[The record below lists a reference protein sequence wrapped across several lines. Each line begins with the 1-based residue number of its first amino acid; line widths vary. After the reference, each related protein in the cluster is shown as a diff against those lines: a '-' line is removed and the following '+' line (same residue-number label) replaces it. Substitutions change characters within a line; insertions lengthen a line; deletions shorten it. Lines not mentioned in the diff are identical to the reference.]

1 MRNKLTRNWVLKLS
15 SFLFALLIWLVV
27 TNINDP
33 TKTLIVN
40 NVKVSIQNDNLITD
54 SGQVYEVLDNSDLI
68 GTVVVSAKR
77 SIIDSLDV
85 NNVVAVA
92 DVNDL
97 TSINTIPIRLS
108 TNKDNDKLES
118 IRGSIDRVK
127 LNIEEKTSKT
137 LQIRTSTTGTV
148 REGYILGENSLDQN
162 LIEISGPESI
172 ISQVKRAA
180 VTVNVSG
187 FNNII
192 RTDSEIR
199 LYDEEDRVVSSPS
212 INKSISK
219 VRVTVEILETKTVP
233 IKWNVSGT
241 PARGYQATGEITA
254 TRDSVLIAGKS
265 STIANIESID
275 IPETKLDI
283 TGATENIEQFIN
295 LRDYLPDGVIIAE
308 EDFQGVVQV
317 EVAVEQNSE
326 RVVTLFT
333 NRIHITNM
341 PEGFEGEI
349 VADENTYQITLVGL
363 ADVLNAVDVNSIQAT
378 VDVAAYMDSNNMD
391 EMHIGYYMA
400 ELNYNLDNNINV
412 KEKIKVGLNIT
423 EAE

>member
-33 TKTLIVN
+33 TKTLTVN
-40 NVKVSIQNDNLITD
+40 NVKVNIQNDDLITE

-77 SIIDSLDV
+77 SIIDSLDS
-85 NNVVAVA
+85 NNVIAVA
-92 DVNDL
+92 DVNEL

-148 REGYILGENSLDQN
+148 REGYILGETSLDQN
-162 LIEISGPESI
+162 LIEISGPDSI

-212 INKSISK
+212 IDKSISK

-233 IKWNVSGT
+233 INWNVTGT

-283 TGATENIEQFIN
+283 TGATENVEQFIN
-295 LRDYLPDGVIIAE
+295 LRDHLPDGVIIAE

-317 EVAVEQNSE
+317 EVAVEQNTE

-333 NRIHITNM
+333 NRIQIVNM
-341 PEGFEGEI
+341 PEGYEGEI
-349 VADENTYQITLVGL
+349 IEDENTYQITLVGL
-363 ADVLNAVDVNSIQAT
+363 ASILDEVDVNSIQAT
-378 VDVAAYMDSNNMD
+378 VDVAAYMESNDME
-391 EMHIGYYMA
+391 EMHTGYYMT

>member
-27 TNINDP
+27 TNIDDP
-33 TKTLIVN
+33 TRTLTVN

-68 GTVVVSAKR
+68 GTVVVSGKR
-77 SIIDSLDV
+77 SIIDSLDA

-137 LQIRTSTTGTV
+137 LQIRTATTGTV

-233 IKWNVSGT
+233 INWNVSGT

-254 TRDSVLIAGKS
+254 TRNSVLIAGKS

-283 TGATENIEQFIN
+283 TGATENVEQLIN
-295 LRDYLPDGVIIAE
+295 LREYLPEGVIIAE

-326 RVVTLFT
+326 RVVTLLT

-349 VADENTYQITLVGL
+349 IADEKSYQITLVGL
-363 ADVLNAVDVNSIQAT
+363 ASVLEAVDVNSIQAT
-378 VDVAAYMDSNNMD
+378 VDVGAYMESNDME

-400 ELNYNLDNNINV
+400 ELNYNLDNKINV
-412 KEKIKVGLNIT
+412 KEKIRVGLNVT

>member
-1 MRNKLTRNWVLKLS
+1 MRNKFTRNWVLKLS
-15 SFLFALLIWLVV
+15 SFLFALIIWLVV

-33 TKTLIVN
+33 TRTLTVN

-77 SIIDSLDV
+77 SIIDSLDQ

-127 LNIEEKTSKT
+127 LSIEEKTSKT

-233 IKWNVSGT
+233 INWNVSGT

-265 STIANIESID
+265 NIIANIESID

-283 TGATENIEQFIN
+283 TGATESVEQFIN
-295 LRDYLPDGVIIAE
+295 LREYLPDGVIIAE
-308 EDFQGVVQV
+308 EDFQGVVRV
-317 EVAVEQNSE
+317 EVAVEQNTE
-326 RVVTLFT
+326 RVVTLHT
-333 NRIHITNM
+333 NRIQIINM

-349 VADENTYQITLVGL
+349 IEDENTYQITLVGL
-363 ADVLNAVDVNSIQAT
+363 ASILDEVDVNSIQAA
-378 VDVAAYMDSNNMD
+378 VDVEAYMESNDME

-400 ELNYNLDNNINV
+400 ELNYNLDNKINV
-412 KEKIKVGLNIT
+412 KEKIRVGLNVT

>member
-1 MRNKLTRNWVLKLS
+1 MRNKLTQNWVLKLS

-33 TKTLIVN
+33 TKTLTVN
-40 NVKVSIQNDNLITD
+40 NVKVNIQNDDLITE

-68 GTVVVSAKR
+68 GTVVISAKR
-77 SIIDSLDV
+77 SIIDSIDA
-85 NNVVAVA
+85 NNVIAVA

-127 LNIEEKTSKT
+127 LSIEEKTSKT
-137 LQIRTSTTGTV
+137 LQIRTATTGTV
-148 REGYILGENSLDQN
+148 REGYILGETSLDQN
-162 LIEISGPESI
+162 LIEISGPDSI
-172 ISQVKRAA
+172 ISQVRRAA

-199 LYDEEDRVVSSPS
+199 LYDEEDRVISSPS

-233 IKWNVSGT
+233 INWNVSGT

-265 STIANIESID
+265 NTIANIESID

-283 TGATENIEQFIN
+283 TGATENVEQFIN
-295 LRDYLPDGVIIAE
+295 LRDHLPDGVIIAE

-317 EVAVEQNSE
+317 EVAVEQNTE

-333 NRIHITNM
+333 NRIHIINM
-341 PEGFEGEI
+341 PEGFDGEI
-349 VADENTYQITLVGL
+349 IEDEKTYQITLVGL
-363 ADVLNAVDVNSIQAT
+363 ASVLNEVDVNSIQAT
-378 VDVAAYMDSNNMD
+378 VDVAAYMESNDMD

-400 ELNYNLDNNINV
+400 ELNFNLDNNINV
-412 KEKIKVGLNIT
+412 KEKIRVGLSVT

>member
-15 SFLFALLIWLVV
+15 SFLFALIIWLVV

-33 TKTLIVN
+33 TKTSTFNNIKVN
-40 NVKVSIQNDNLITD
+40 IQNDYLITD

-68 GTVVVSAKR
+68 GTVVVSGKR
-77 SIIDSLDV
+77 SIIDSIDE
-85 NNVVAVA
+85 NNVIAVA

-137 LQIRTSTTGTV
+137 LQIRTVTTGTV
-148 REGYILGENSLDQN
+148 REGYILGENSLEQN

-199 LYDEEDRVVSSPS
+199 LYDEEDRVVSSTS

-233 IKWNVSGT
+233 INWNVSGT

-254 TRDSVLIAGKS
+254 TRNSVLIAGKS

-283 TGATENIEQFIN
+283 TGATENVEQFIN
-295 LRDYLPDGVIIAE
+295 LRDHLPDGVIIAE

-317 EVAVEQNSE
+317 EVAVEQNAE
-326 RVVTLFT
+326 RVVTLHT

-349 VADENTYQITLVGL
+349 VEDEATYQITLVGL
-363 ADVLNAVDVNSIQAT
+363 ASVLDEVDFNSIQAT
-378 VDVAAYMDSNNMD
+378 VDVAEYMDSNDMD

-400 ELNYNLDNNINV
+400 ELNYNLDSNINV
-412 KEKIKVGLNIT
+412 KEKIRVGLSVT